1 MDSDEL
7 KSRQF
12 FKERLHRCQHP
23 SILRGEQAC
32 ARAGIASA
40 ETLRALGADAAYA
53 KLLETGTQPHFIG
66 YYVLVMGLQGR
77 PWNDCKGAEKLAL
90 RARFDTLKARKYD
103 KGRASLDAALDKIG
117 VIKSGA

>member
-1 MDSDEL
+1 MSTPV
-7 KSRQF
+7 S
-12 FKERLHRCQHP
+12 
-23 SILRGEQAC
+23 SIRNLGPAFEQAC

-40 ETLRALGADAAYA
+40 ERLRALGADAAYA

-66 YYVLVMGLQGR
+66 YYGLVMGLQGR
-77 PWNDCKGAEKLAL
+77 PWNDCKGSEKLAL

>member
-1 MDSDEL
+1 MSVGPYVVVCLEVM
-7 KSRQF
+7 
-12 FKERLHRCQHP
+12 RLIP
-23 SILRGEQAC
+23 PL
-32 ARAGIASA
+32 
-40 ETLRALGADAAYA
+40 Y
-53 KLLETGTQPHFIG
+53 FIG

-103 KGRASLDAALDKIG
+103 EGRASLDAALDKIG

>member
-1 MDSDEL
+1 MAEPLSAIRNIGPALEAAF
-7 KSRQF
+7 Q
-12 FKERLHRCQHP
+12 
-23 SILRGEQAC
+23 
-32 ARAGIASA
+32 RAGIKDA
-40 ETLRALGADAAYA
+40 ETLRDMGADAGYL
-53 KLLETGTQPHFIG
+53 KLLNAGVRPHFIG

-77 PWNDCKGAEKLAL
+77 PWNDCKGSEKLAL